1 MTYWVDYDW
10 DEHELKDLEDSYVRY
25 MDQLTEYV
33 MGEIDDVETESTDPF
48 CGCDVCWTRETLAFL
63 MPRVINMYKAGHIWD
78 RMQHTDKEDSRGVQL
93 VQDGGSEERGGVQ

>member
-10 DEHELKDLEDSYVRY
+10 DEAELKDLEESYVRY

-33 MGEIDDVETESTDPF
+33 MGEIDDVEIESTDPF

-63 MPRVINMYKAGHIWD
+63 MPRILDLYQSGHIWN
-78 RMQHTDKEDSRGVQL
+78 RKQHGVKESVDGLQL
-93 VQDGGSEERGGVQ
+93 VSDSGSKERGGLQ